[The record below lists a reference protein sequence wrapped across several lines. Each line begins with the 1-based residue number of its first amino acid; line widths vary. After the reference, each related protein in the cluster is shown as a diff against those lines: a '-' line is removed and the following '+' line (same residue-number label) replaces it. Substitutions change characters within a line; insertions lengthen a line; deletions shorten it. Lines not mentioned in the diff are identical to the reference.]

1 MVIICIVACSKKK
14 KSDLQL
20 AEDRVQ
26 KAKAFDK
33 VSPYSEDGPGHKDVL
48 GEKEMANLANLGHEL
63 DGNEYGSI
71 PAHSVVLPPRPEYE

>member
-20 AEDRVQ
+20 AEARVQ

-48 GEKEMANLANLGHEL
+48 GEK
-63 DGNEYGSI
+63 
-71 PAHSVVLPPRPEYE
+71 